1 MVPGNAK
8 KSLLD
13 QRMDGNK
20 PILVITH
27 GHKPISDMIIVVRDT
42 LFPCLEFLEMF
53 TGSVQQI
60 ITPSDSSA
68 DVTLLR
74 RRNLI
79 TAVSGTVQF
88 LDSRLQRK
96 LYILRSKPGGKTPI
110 YKDRG
115 GCSSYLLGVKNT
127 TLLPLGVFSLK
138 RSTVGAQF
146 CGTF

>member
-53 TGSVQQI
+53 TGLVQQI

-79 TAVSGTVQF
+79 TAVSSTVQF
-88 LDSRLQRK
+88 LGSRLQR
-96 LYILRSKPGGKTPI
+96 
-110 YKDRG
+110 
-115 GCSSYLLGVKNT
+115 
-127 TLLPLGVFSLK
+127 
-138 RSTVGAQF
+138 
-146 CGTF
+146 